1 MIIIQVMRNS
11 GCEVPDYMLTLKKVN
26 RDERKKLALRA
37 PKRDG
42 ITRVSKY
49 EKEQTKKKEEIIAA
63 SKKRK
68 SEGKV
73 RKPKKKKKTSPVE
86 DNEMDD
92 LDEEIESDFE

>member
-1 MIIIQVMRNS
+1 MFQVMRNS

-26 RDERKKLALRA
+26 RDERKKLAQQA

-49 EKEQTKKKEEIIAA
+49 EKEQAKKKEEIIAA

-73 RKPKKKKKTSPVE
+73 RKPKKKKKVGPRE
-86 DNEMDD
+86 ENEMDD
-92 LDEEIESDFE
+92 LDEEIESDFV